1 MRWSKPLSFLLSTLA
16 VAILF
21 TMHWIKQTFGEVTYE
36 QIVWHILN
44 VDTLQGFDHNY
55 LRNALTHLVKIII
68 YSFIIGIFIKYID
81 ITLNKLFGY
90 SQRKIQT
97 FTILASSILFIYSAV
112 SFVIRYI
119 DTNIISYNEKDFI
132 AENYYIPEN
141 IVFNKK
147 NNIIIVLAESL
158 ENSFGADFHETSYIE
173 RLEKVRDA
181 AVHTPHMVQVYG
193 TGWTIAAVTAWHFGL
208 PLKTPHN
215 IDGNRYI
222 SRSGFLPHATS
233 IFDILHENG
242 YTLKLLLGS
251 DKHFSGKHILFP
263 GHGKFEIQDK
273 AYFLSKGN
281 ELEAHQGT
289 EWGYRDAF
297 LFDRAVEEYLRLK
310 QKGIPFVLFIET
322 VDTHS
327 PNGFYPEEN
336 KKFFDIRDAIIE
348 LDRNIDKFFKKIKQY
363 DTNQEDIVII
373 LGDHYF
379 MGIPDFMKTVQQRYI
394 YNMFYGPV
402 PILPEQKKNAV
413 ISALDIAPT
422 LLQCAGAR
430 WENGRF
436 GLGVSFFSEEPSL
449 VEQYGLEKLN
459 DLLSNTSKKYESF
472 Y

>member
-1 MRWSKPLSFLLSTLA
+1 
-16 VAILF
+16 
-21 TMHWIKQTFGEVTYE
+21 
-36 QIVWHILN
+36 
-44 VDTLQGFDHNY
+44 
-55 LRNALTHLVKIII
+55 
-68 YSFIIGIFIKYID
+68 
-81 ITLNKLFGY
+81 
-90 SQRKIQT
+90 
-97 FTILASSILFIYSAV
+97 
-112 SFVIRYI
+112 
-119 DTNIISYNEKDFI
+119 
-132 AENYYIPEN
+132 
-141 IVFNKK
+141 
-147 NNIIIVLAESL
+147 
-158 ENSFGADFHETSYIE
+158 
-173 RLEKVRDA
+173 
-181 AVHTPHMVQVYG
+181 MVQVYG

-251 DKHFSGKHILFP
+251 DKHFSGQHILFP

-273 AYFLSKGN
+273 AYFLSKGY

-327 PNGFYPEEN
+327 PNGFCPEEN